1 MQKPAK
7 ADPGPATRPDARAP
21 TGTARVWDPLV
32 RLFHWSLVASFA
44 TAWLSANRTE
54 ALHMWAGYAA
64 LGLIASR
71 VVWGVVG
78 TRHARFA
85 DFVRHPRIVIA
96 YLRDI
101 VRGTEARHIG
111 HNPAGGA
118 MVIALMAGV
127 AALGLTGWMMYTDA
141 WYGDDRLAALHGFI
155 ADGVLI
161 LILLHLAGVALAS
174 LRHSE
179 NLVRAMVTGAKRPP
193 GRNDI
198 G

>member
-1 MQKPAK
+1 MPKPVR
-7 ADPGPATRPDARAP
+7 ADPGAAPHPGVRPLTEA
-21 TGTARVWDPLV
+21 ARVWDPVV

-44 TAWLSANRTE
+44 TAWFSANRNE

-64 LGLIASR
+64 AGLIATR
-71 VVWGVVG
+71 IVWGVVG

-85 DFVRHPRIVIA
+85 GFVRHPRTVLA

-101 VRGTEARHIG
+101 LRGTEARHIG

-118 MVIALMAGV
+118 MVVALMLGV
-127 AALGLTGWMMYTDA
+127 AALGVTGWMMYTDA
-141 WYGDDRLAALHGFI
+141 WYGDDALAAVHGLI
-155 ADGVLI
+155 ADGMVL

-174 LRHSE
+174 LRHRE
-179 NLVRAMVTGAKRPP
+179 NLVRAMVTGTKRPP
-193 GRNDI
+193 EKGDI